1 MPGKEPDKMH
11 REIEEL
17 LDKLDTFVPEERLA
31 AKIKSRRRQEK
42 AAARTGPTLAERATR
57 RLSNITLGHL
67 MIAGLAL
74 MLIAWLFGRALPDG
88 VGTWAM
94 LLGIVLTGAAFVLS
108 VLTHGGARTTV
119 GGRHVQ
125 KRWRGQVIEYSEPS
139 PMDRIREWL
148 RRRGRR

>member
-17 LDKLDTFVPEERLA
+17 LGKLDTFVPEERLA
-31 AKIKSRRRQEK
+31 AKIKNRRKQER
-42 AAARTGPTLAERATR
+42 ASTRGGPTPFDRVRR
-57 RLSNITLGHL
+57 RLSNITLGQV

-74 MLIAWLFGRALPDG
+74 LLISWLFGGALPDG
-88 VGTWAM
+88 WAWWMGIAGM
-94 LLGIVLTGAAFVLS
+94 LLTGAAFVIS
-108 VLTHGGARTTV
+108 FATRGGAGSTI

-139 PMDRIREWL
+139 PMDRFREWM
-148 RRRGRR
+148 RRRRRR